1 MNFVGLNLEH
11 LFLSL
16 SQKKIVVAEPLPEN
30 MPETIKVLVLRKRNG
45 ILDKVRDYI
54 SKFLNQS
61 KRFFMT
67 LLLMTL

>member
-1 MNFVGLNLEH
+1 MNFVGLNLEQ
-11 LFLSL
+11 FSL
-16 SQKKIVVAEPLPEN
+16 SKKTVVVEPLPEN
-30 MPETIKVLVLRKRNG
+30 KPETIKVLVLRKRNG